1 MADSVASR
9 ANEGVQSALIESR
22 IDVTATILVGS
33 TMSPSRR
40 SDRRIEIAIKEHF
53 IDRVVRVCGLRDE
66 GKIKGLIHV
75 PRI

>member
-1 MADSVASR
+1 MSTARSSNLA
-9 ANEGVQSALIESR
+9 
-22 IDVTATILVGS
+22 IDVTVTILLWS

-40 SDRRIEIAIKEHF
+40 SDRLIEIAIKEQI
-53 IDRVVRVCGLRDE
+53 IDRVVRFCGLRDE